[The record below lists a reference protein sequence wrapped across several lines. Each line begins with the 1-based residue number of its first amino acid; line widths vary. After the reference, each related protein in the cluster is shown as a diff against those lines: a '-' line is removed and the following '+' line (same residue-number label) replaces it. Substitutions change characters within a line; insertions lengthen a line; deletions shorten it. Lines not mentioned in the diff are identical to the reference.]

1 MENIFFKVGDLVHTI
16 DGVEVEILEMH
27 HDGWLVVDADGH
39 EKFLEMFPLTLKS
52 CKAALG
58 NTASGQ
64 MPFRAQ

>member
-39 EKFLEMFPLTLKS
+39 EKFLEKLQGS
-52 CKAALG
+52 LG
-58 NTASGQ
+58 
-64 MPFRAQ
+64 